1 MQTPASQLR
10 QHRRQAGRVGGHA
23 SLSLLIA
30 LALLLGPCAAY
41 AQVLYG
47 SLTGSVTDATQAAV
61 PGATVEALNLGT
73 GVTKHTTTNERGIY
87 LFSDLQPGVYKIT
100 VSAKA
105 FANVVQE
112 GVTIEANRV
121 RRFDA
126 TLQVAPLTEVVR
138 VSAPEVALQTD
149 RSDVNMQLQAA
160 QLANLPLTSS
170 AGRNFQALYK
180 LVPGFSMVTEGVSS
194 DGGNPQ
200 RTMTGNVNGGSMQ
213 NNLTRIDGAAN
224 TYMWL
229 PFNTAYV
236 PPTESIESVSIVT
249 NSYDAEQGNSNGA
262 VVNVVTKSGSNEFHG
277 SAFGYHTDNALKALN
292 RFNPGGY
299 RKPKSILNQ
308 LGGSVGGPIL
318 KGRLFFFADWERT
331 ARRMLAQ
338 STKTVINPAGIF
350 DASGNANLSA
360 AIPVGTNCDVTRV
373 AGCIYDPNTGNPDG
387 SGRLAFP
394 GNLIPASRIDPAV
407 KTILGRISKA
417 GFLNSDGV
425 TANNNY
431 VSTGSAKLDRDTVD
445 VKINYVPNDRTMIFG
460 RYSISPT
467 TLYDPPVLG
476 LAMGGATGGGQ
487 VGTAP
492 SRIQSAGLGG
502 TYTISPAMVLDVSA
516 GYTRQRLGA
525 TYAPDLDLGDYG
537 VKTLQI
543 PGTNGDT
550 YLTGGTPAF
559 LVTNWN
565 AMGNS
570 DTGNP
575 FLFRDNQ
582 YVANTNLSWMKGRHG
597 LRFGVEHSRSG
608 MNHYQPQG
616 GAFGTPRGS
625 FNFAGSVTALNGGP
639 NANKANSLAQLLLG
653 VPDRVGKVVQNSNPN
668 SLRWK
673 TWSAYARD
681 SWQVTS
687 KLTVNV
693 GVRWEYYPF
702 ATTDHGGV
710 KLFDPGTGNVLIC
723 GNGSVP
729 LDCGVDVGHGQFV
742 PRLGIAY
749 RLDSKTVIRAG
760 YGMSADSNNWRFFRN
775 NWPLVSNA
783 DVQGTTAYYPAASLT
798 GETLAPYPGLRVG
811 IPAATLPDLSSGVIP
826 LPNNTG
832 VGGATIPFKYRRGY
846 THSYNLTLQ
855 REFTRGLVAEAAYVG
870 SRGIR
875 MLTNENINAAPI
887 NGGNP
892 GRRLYP
898 VANKNWGDVNMLAPD
913 ANMYYDSLQTK
924 LTWRM
929 QGGSVIG
936 LNYTLSKAINWLDNE
951 EVSGTFGV
959 AGGYLFWPYPDYR
972 GRNKALASFDRTHN
986 LSIYGM
992 YELPFG
998 PKKQWAKSGILSHIA
1013 GGWQLNW
1020 LLTRTSGN
1028 PLTLGGGGAQLNAPG
1043 NTQTPDQV
1051 GPLRILGGVGPAP
1064 VSGASVS
1071 CAPTDMSCHYF
1082 DPSAFAAVPAGQ
1094 VRFGT
1099 TGRNMVRGPGF
1110 FNLDV
1115 GAYRSVKLGERLKL
1129 HIGAEMF
1136 GVTNTPHYGNPGTDV
1151 TNTATF
1157 GVITSTLN
1165 LAGRGSG
1172 TGGERGTVFAARVTF

>member
-639 NANKANSLAQLLLG
+639 NANKANSLVSCCWACPTGWAQSF
-653 VPDRVGKVVQNSNPN
+653 RTAIQ
-668 SLRWK
+668 
-673 TWSAYARD
+673 T
-681 SWQVTS
+681 
-687 KLTVNV
+687 
-693 GVRWEYYPF
+693 
-702 ATTDHGGV
+702 H
-710 KLFDPGTGNVLIC
+710 C
-723 GNGSVP
+723 
-729 LDCGVDVGHGQFV
+729 
-742 PRLGIAY
+742 
-749 RLDSKTVIRAG
+749 AG
-760 YGMSADSNNWRFFRN
+760 
-775 NWPLVSNA
+775 
-783 DVQGTTAYYPAASLT
+783 
-798 GETLAPYPGLRVG
+798 
-811 IPAATLPDLSSGVIP
+811 
-826 LPNNTG
+826 
-832 VGGATIPFKYRRGY
+832 
-846 THSYNLTLQ
+846 
-855 REFTRGLVAEAAYVG
+855 TRGPC
-870 SRGIR
+870 
-875 MLTNENINAAPI
+875 M
-887 NGGNP
+887 
-892 GRRLYP
+892 
-898 VANKNWGDVNMLAPD
+898 
-913 ANMYYDSLQTK
+913 
-924 LTWRM
+924 
-929 QGGSVIG
+929 
-936 LNYTLSKAINWLDNE
+936 
-951 EVSGTFGV
+951 
-959 AGGYLFWPYPDYR
+959 
-972 GRNKALASFDRTHN
+972 
-986 LSIYGM
+986 
-992 YELPFG
+992 
-998 PKKQWAKSGILSHIA
+998 
-1013 GGWQLNW
+1013 
-1020 LLTRTSGN
+1020 
-1028 PLTLGGGGAQLNAPG
+1028 
-1043 NTQTPDQV
+1043 
-1051 GPLRILGGVGPAP
+1051 
-1064 VSGASVS
+1064 
-1071 CAPTDMSCHYF
+1071 
-1082 DPSAFAAVPAGQ
+1082 
-1094 VRFGT
+1094 
-1099 TGRNMVRGPGF
+1099 
-1110 FNLDV
+1110 
-1115 GAYRSVKLGERLKL
+1115 
-1129 HIGAEMF
+1129 
-1136 GVTNTPHYGNPGTDV
+1136 
-1151 TNTATF
+1151 
-1157 GVITSTLN
+1157 
-1165 LAGRGSG
+1165 
-1172 TGGERGTVFAARVTF
+1172 RGTASR